1 MASFVT
7 EDGICV
13 FERAFL
19 SMARLWETSLQ
30 HFMHNF
36 TSVSKLT
43 AEQNV
48 PEQWDGCEYRVW
60 VWQTLT
66 TERPQRRHAS
76 FLHKSSGSRNIF
88 RCDLFHPGILL
99 VISIPRR
106 QRLCC
111 SSIPPGLLAATG
123 LLTVQRRFALIK
135 SVFAPLELVE
145 YVCLLGKVGV
155 GSKPLQIFDSYS
167 SVCLILCFLSLCI
180 NISDT
185 PSVVGCIKQRGVL
198 VPQKVLL
205 MLLDGTWTNST
216 NLRWGS
222 AITIH

>member
-1 MASFVT
+1 MASRN
-7 EDGICV
+7 IAA
-13 FERAFL
+13 AFY
-19 SMARLWETSLQ
+19 AQ
-30 HFMHNF
+30 F

-43 AEQNV
+43 AERNV

-66 TERPQRRHAS
+66 TKRPQRRHVS

-88 RCDLFHPGILL
+88 WCDLFHPGILL

-106 QRLCC
+106 QRLERPAGSAC
-111 SSIPPGLLAATG
+111 SHRSAYSTAAVCIDKKCVHASG
-123 LLTVQRRFALIK
+123 VG
-135 SVFAPLELVE
+135 E

-155 GSKPLQIFDSYS
+155 RSKPLQIFDSYS
-167 SVCLILCFLSLCI
+167 SVYLILCFLSLCI

-185 PSVVGCIKQRGVL
+185 PFVVGCIKQLGVV

-205 MLLDGTWTNST
+205 MLLDGTWRNST
-216 NLRWGS
+216 NLRGGGIRS
-222 AITIH
+222 AITIHEGYLRCLNCN